1 MSQDAIITAYVGEP
15 YMTQNYS
22 ITSRAP
28 TPIFKMINEARERL
42 NKTRYKIMV
51 LSGKGGV
58 GKTFISS
65 MLSLALA
72 KKGYKVAIFDADIHG
87 SSIPTV
93 LGLESARHYAGP
105 YGIEPVPGPLG
116 VKVVAINMMLDTP
129 DTPIVWRGPLK
140 SRAITEL
147 LAKVNWGENDFLIID
162 LPPGTGDEAITI
174 MQTISDLDG
183 SIIVTAPSVLSE
195 VIVAKAINFVIKN
208 DIPLLGIVENMSY
221 FKCPKCGST
230 YQLLGK
236 STGEELAKKYNTRL
250 LARIPLDPYIGEAL
264 DRKKP
269 YLVEYPEEEAAKA
282 LKELADKIVE
292 LLASNKVNE

>member
-1 MSQDAIITAYVGEP
+1 
-15 YMTQNYS
+15 MTQNYS

-42 NKTRYKIMV
+42 NKTKYKIMV

-87 SSIPTV
+87 SSIPTA

-264 DRKKP
+264 DKKKP